1 MRLPVYTL
9 IYLYT
14 GCYDFTVIISHV
26 KQYFLLKQTI
36 ILVIHVVLAAWGT
49 NPCVGKSVR
58 AGSQSQGHLSGAGP
72 SQPTGGVGQRRP
84 GLEGERSQDI
94 PHEELALLAP

>member
-49 NPCVGKSVR
+49 NPCVGKSV
-58 AGSQSQGHLSGAGP
+58 
-72 SQPTGGVGQRRP
+72 
-84 GLEGERSQDI
+84 
-94 PHEELALLAP
+94 